1 MEATNRVSAGWDGLS
16 RNVVSTVAVPDMTM
30 WLIQGQRRPALVDL
44 VARVVGDGSGGPTG
58 RGDHDHQ
65 TCIRVHGVGGGSYLR
80 LVRSDPIPARP
91 YATGRNDGALRCGEV
106 RSIRDLRLLLAPL
119 NRDMSDRSG
128 Y

>member
-1 MEATNRVSAGWDGLS
+1 MVATNWVSAGWDGLS

-65 TCIRVHGVGGGSYLR
+65 TCIRVHGVGDGS
-80 LVRSDPIPARP
+80 
-91 YATGRNDGALRCGEV
+91 
-106 RSIRDLRLLLAPL
+106 
-119 NRDMSDRSG
+119 
-128 Y
+128 